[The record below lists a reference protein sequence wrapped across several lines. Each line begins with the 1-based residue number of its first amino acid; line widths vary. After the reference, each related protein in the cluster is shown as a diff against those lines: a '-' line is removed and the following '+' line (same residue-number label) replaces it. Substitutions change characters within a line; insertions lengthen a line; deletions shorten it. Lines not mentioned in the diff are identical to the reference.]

1 MIDQLLKEDTAKKFK
16 SGDTVKISGLK
27 SAVHLNGSCGKL
39 ISWDWH
45 EERWKVECYNGRNF
59 CIKVKNLTLYNY
71 QAVDVVVPDHPSVS
85 EVLNDT
91 DILSSI
97 LSYFDWRGILRARV
111 CRKWREAA
119 RVTHVPETKTDDDYR
134 TPELYLQNREYAE
147 ALGWISDALPLIPTV
162 SILFNLRKSD
172 EFKIVN
178 GDNPESSLVLSSTF
192 GDRPEP
198 VDISPIANFRQL
210 QKLDIESA
218 SMNGSYPFLFNF
230 PNLRQLTLTD
240 VGRLNWDLE
249 VLVGLPKLERLR
261 CIRNYKLT
269 GSLADIRVLRENL
282 LELCLSGCSE
292 VEGNLMD
299 LADFPRLKSLSL
311 NSCDKVMGDIRDIG
325 PGDFPSIEDTVSL
338 PDTVY
343 GGDLPSIA
351 EAHDIMRAWHN
362 IKKQNPKL
370 EFYGVGLSLDS
381 PERYHND
388 VHHSRDMPNFAEL
401 VQAGPRSGW
410 RWTNCVSGGGC
421 CEPQWFDAEPNPS
434 DDNYDVYLK
443 ELKEVEKDVGFY
455 KGFVTPPSQEEH
467 LELNS
472 RIPLDPMLQYLSNR
486 NRSQFW

>member
-1 MIDQLLKEDTAKKFK
+1 MGKKSKSKGRGKTLKKVNHSNTTMVNEDTAKKFK
-16 SGDTVKISGLK
+16 PGDTVKINGLE
-27 SAVHLNGSCGKL
+27 SAVHLNGSSGKL

-45 EERWKVECYNGRNF
+45 DERLWEVECYNGRNK
-59 CIKVKNLTLYNY
+59 IKVENLKLYNY
-71 QAVDVVVPDHPSVS
+71 QAVNVVVPDHPSVS

-192 GDRPEP
+192 GDRFGDRPEP

-230 PNLRQLTLTD
+230 PNLRQLTLMD

-249 VLVGLPKLERLR
+249 VLVGLPKLEKLR

-299 LADFPRLKSLSL
+299 LADFSRLKSLSL

-325 PGDFPSIEDTVSL
+325 PGDFSSIEDRVSL

-351 EAHDIMRAWHN
+351 EASDIMRAWHN
-362 IKKQNPKL
+362 
-370 EFYGVGLSLDS
+370 
-381 PERYHND
+381 
-388 VHHSRDMPNFAEL
+388 
-401 VQAGPRSGW
+401 
-410 RWTNCVSGGGC
+410 
-421 CEPQWFDAEPNPS
+421 
-434 DDNYDVYLK
+434 
-443 ELKEVEKDVGFY
+443 
-455 KGFVTPPSQEEH
+455 H

-472 RIPLDPMLQYLSNR
+472 RIPLDPTLQYLWNR

>member
-1 MIDQLLKEDTAKKFK
+1 MNHSNT
-16 SGDTVKISGLK
+16 
-27 SAVHLNGSCGKL
+27 N
-39 ISWDWH
+39 
-45 EERWKVECYNGRNF
+45 
-59 CIKVKNLTLYNY
+59 
-71 QAVDVVVPDHPSVS
+71 VVMPG

-91 DILSSI
+91 DILASI

-119 RVTHVPETKTDDDYR
+119 RVTHVPQTETDDAYQ
-134 TPELYLQNREYAE
+134 TPELYLKNRECAE

-162 SILFNLRKSD
+162 SILFNLGKSD
-172 EFKIVN
+172 EFKIAN
-178 GDNPESSLVLSSTF
+178 GENPESSLVSSTF
-192 GDRPEP
+192 GGRPKP

-218 SMNGSYPFLFNF
+218 SMNGTYPFLFNF
-230 PNLRQLTLTD
+230 PNLHELTLMD

-249 VLVGLPKLERLR
+249 VLAGLPKLVKLR

-269 GSLADIRVLRENL
+269 GSLADIRALRENL
-282 LELCLSGCSE
+282 VELCLSGCSE

-299 LADFPRLKSLSL
+299 LSDFPLLKSLSL

-325 PGDFPSIEDTVSL
+325 QGDFPSIEDTVSL

-343 GGDLPSIA
+343 GGNLPSIA
-351 EAHDIMRAWHN
+351 EAADIMLAWHN
-362 IKKQNPKL
+362 IKKRNPKL
-370 EFYGVGLSLDS
+370 EFYGLGLSFDS

-388 VHHSRDMPNFAEL
+388 VHHSRDMPSHAKL
-401 VQAGPRSGW
+401 IQAGPRSGW
-410 RWTNCVSGGGC
+410 RWTNCVMSGGS
-421 CEPQWFDAEPNPS
+421 CEAQWFDAEPNPS

-443 ELKEVEKDVGFY
+443 ELKEIEKDVGFY